1 MRIDKEPVPLP
12 GTTYDPLY
20 PCWDGKPMGETDL
33 HAAAIIALR
42 EALQDYYAAAGRTD
56 VYVATNIVLYY
67 EQGVRDARRDPDV
80 LVALG
85 SGTHPRQ
92 SYRVWE
98 EGRLPDVV
106 FEIAS
111 PSTHMEDTGDKFQ
124 VYQTLGIREYFLFDP
139 QGEFYSP
146 TLMGYHLV
154 RGRYARIRPVEGA
167 ALPSRRLG
175 VWLVAQ
181 DSELRVIDPATRQ
194 MVPTHSER
202 NEQIEQTREELERV
216 GEERD
221 LAHEER
227 DLAQREQ
234 REERRLRLQAERTAR
249 QATEDAQ
256 QSRDRAQES
265 ERAAQQ
271 ATEDAQQSRDRVREL
286 EDEMRRLRGLPPG
299 EGS

>member
-1 MRIDKEPVPLP
+1 MRIEKEPVPLP

-20 PCWDGKPMGETDL
+20 PCWDGKPMGETDF
-33 HAAAIIALR
+33 HAAAVIALR
-42 EALQDYYAAAGRTD
+42 EALQDFYAAAGRTD
-56 VYVATNIVLYY
+56 VYVASNIVLYY
-67 EQGVRDARRDPDV
+67 EQGVTNARRDPDV
-80 LVALG
+80 LVTLG
-85 SGTHPRQ
+85 TGTHPRQ

-111 PSTHMEDTGDKFQ
+111 PSTHAEDTGNKFV

-175 VWLVAQ
+175 VWFVAQ
-181 DSELRVIDPATRQ
+181 GSELRVIDPATRR
-194 MVPTHSER
+194 MVPTHSEQ
-202 NEQIEQTREELERV
+202 NEQI
-216 GEERD
+216 D
-221 LAHEER
+221 LAQEER

-234 REERRLRLQAERTAR
+234 REERRLRLRAERTAR

-265 ERAAQQ
+265 ERTAQQ
-271 ATEDAQQSRDRVREL
+271 AAEDAQQLRDRVREL
-286 EDEMRRLRGLPPG
+286 EEEMRRLRGLPPE

>member
-12 GTTYDPLY
+12 GTTHDPLY
-20 PCWDGKPMGETDL
+20 PCWDGKPMGETNL
-33 HAAAIIALR
+33 HAAAITALSQ
-42 EALQDYYAAAGRTD
+42 ALADFYAAAGRTD

-67 EQGVRDARRDPDV
+67 EQGVTNARRDPDV
-80 LVALG
+80 LVTLG
-85 SGTHPRQ
+85 IGSHPRQ

-146 TLMGYHLV
+146 TLIGYHLV

-181 DSELRVIDPATRQ
+181 GSELRVIDPATRQ
-194 MVPTHSER
+194 MVPTHSEK
-202 NEQIEQTREELERV
+202 NEQVEQMREELERV
-216 GEERD
+216 E
-221 LAHEER
+221 EER

-234 REERRLRLQAERTAR
+234 REERRLRLRAERAAQ
-249 QATEDAQ
+249 QAAEDAQ

-271 ATEDAQQSRDRVREL
+271 AAEDAQQSRDRVREL

-299 EGS
+299 EES